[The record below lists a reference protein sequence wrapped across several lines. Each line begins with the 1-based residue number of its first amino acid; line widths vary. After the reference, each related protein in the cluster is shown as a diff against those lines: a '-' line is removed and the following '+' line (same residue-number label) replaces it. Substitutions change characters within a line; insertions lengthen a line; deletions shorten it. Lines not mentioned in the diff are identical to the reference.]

1 MIMIK
6 ALLIDDEERAT
17 DSLKIMIE
25 KFIPEI
31 EFVSICNDARLAAG
45 IIHVETPD
53 LVFLDI
59 RMPHLSGFDL
69 LNNIPDKKFK
79 VIFTT
84 AYNEYAIKAIRFSAF
99 DYILK
104 PVDIEELIKV
114 VRRYIQVRNDFDQQ
128 QELLQNI
135 MYNLHTGEK
144 TGLRLALPVKG
155 GVHFVLPHEI
165 IHCEALSNYT
175 KIYVEGNKQF
185 LVSKNLGEYEELLTN
200 YGFIRTHKSHLVN
213 KHFISY
219 LDHNGFIVLKDNT
232 IIEVSRRRKEDVLGK
247 LK

>member
-1 MIMIK
+1 MIK

-17 DSLKIMIE
+17 DSLRIMIE

-31 EFVSICNDARLAAG
+31 ASVTTCNDARLAAS
-45 IIHVETPD
+45 IIHEAVPD

-69 LNNIPDKKFK
+69 LNKIPDKKFK

-84 AYNEYAIKAIRFSAF
+84 AFNEYAIKAIRFSAF

-104 PVDIEELIKV
+104 PIDVEELIKV
-114 VRRYIQVRNDFDQQ
+114 VKRFIREKSDFDQQ
-128 QELLQNI
+128 QEQLRNI
-135 MYNLHTGEK
+135 MYNLQEADQ

-155 GVHFVLPHEI
+155 GVHFVMPHEI

-175 KIYVEGNKQF
+175 KIHTTSNQQF
-185 LVSKNLGEYEELLTN
+185 IISKNLGEYEDLLTP
-200 YGFIRTHKSHLVN
+200 YHFIRTHKSHLVN

-219 LDHNGFIVLKDNT
+219 LDHNGYIVLKDNT
-232 IIEVSRRRKEDVLGK
+232 VIEVSRRRKDEVMSK

>member
-1 MIMIK
+1 MIK

-31 EFVSICNDARLAAG
+31 ESVGICNDARLAAEM
-45 IIHVETPD
+45 IHREAPE

-104 PVDIEELIKV
+104 PIDIEELIKV
-114 VRRYIQVRNDFDQQ
+114 VRRYVQSRNDFDQQ

-135 MYNLHTGEK
+135 MYNLTTGD
-144 TGLRLALPVKG
+144 TQSLRLALPVKG
-155 GVHFVLPHEI
+155 GVHFVMPHQI

-185 LVSKNLGEYEELLTN
+185 LISKNLGEYEELLAP
-200 YGFIRTHKSHLVN
+200 YQFIRTHKSHLVN
-213 KHFISY
+213 KRFISY
-219 LDHNGFIVLKDNT
+219 IDHNGFIVLKDNT
-232 IIEVSRRRKEDVLGK
+232 VIEVSRRRKEEVMSK
-247 LK
+247 LR